1 MTDETRTTILTLATN
16 ATPLATIAAQVGVSL
31 STVQYA
37 VREAGLARPRGRP
50 RIERFGD
57 NPFRR
62 PSKSC
67 ADRKTPKPRCW
78 CIYCREN
85 RLRDNAENYARVHA
99 HRNHPR
105 PVRDCRCQHC
115 QARREARA
123 DAKYGAGLG

>member
-1 MTDETRTTILTLATN
+1 MRYS
-16 ATPLATIAAQVGVSL
+16 PLQ
-31 STVQYA
+31 
-37 VREAGLARPRGRP
+37 RPM
-50 RIERFGD
+50 
-57 NPFRR
+57 
-62 PSKSC
+62 KSC

-99 HRNHPR
+99 HRDYPR

-123 DAKYGAGLG
+123 DAKYGKGLGLIWRCDCGCKTQGPRCGRCGTVPAWAILEAS